1 VLENKSY
8 TTHMSYSEDDL
19 LPISALQHL
28 LFCERQCALIH
39 LEGAWAENRLT
50 AEGRNMHQRVHEQH
64 GELRDGVWI
73 GRGVRLRSLRLGLI
87 GVSDVVEF
95 HRATADGTTLPNLP
109 GLWLPRPVEYKRGR
123 PKPDDCDRVQLCA
136 QAMCLEEML
145 GVEIPEGDIFYGTP
159 RRRETVALDGALRA
173 TCETTA
179 GRLHD
184 LIANGITPP
193 AVAMPKCKNCSLVG
207 VCMPTVGKGNDV
219 ATYMKQVNA

>member
-1 VLENKSY
+1 MPY
-8 TTHMSYSEDDL
+8 TEDDL

-28 LFCERQCALIH
+28 RFCERQCALIH

-50 AEGRNMHQRVHEQH
+50 AEGRNMHERVHEQK

-95 HRATADGTTLPNLP
+95 HRVTAKGTTLPNLP
-109 GLWLPRPVEYKRGR
+109 GLWRPRPVEYKRGR

-145 GVEIPEGDIFYGTP
+145 GVDIPEGDIFYGTP
-159 RRRETVALDGALRA
+159 RRRETVALDEPLRRS
-173 TCETTA
+173 CENTA
-179 GRLHD
+179 MQLHD

-207 VCMPTVGKGNDV
+207 VCMPTAGKGNDV